1 MSKVKAIVLFVI
13 SAGLTYALYRLI
25 SKEAGHIG
33 SFEID
38 NFGDLL
44 SLVVAWLATLCS
56 IVNIFIYIALFFAWR
71 AFFKEINKST
81 SGCDTKTG
89 VDDYDFGREGDSMW
103 DTRDDMFD
111 SWND

>member
-33 SFEID
+33 PFVID
-38 NFGDLL
+38 NIGDFL
-44 SLVVAWLATLCS
+44 SLIVAWLVTLCS
-56 IVNIFIYIALFFAWR
+56 VINIFIYIALFFAWR
-71 AFFKEINKST
+71 AFFKEINKCT
-81 SGCDTKTG
+81 SDSDTKTG

-103 DTRDDMFD
+103 DSKNDMFD
-111 SWND
+111 NWND